1 MSLNFEKLY
10 IDGQWI
16 ASDSNRFIEV
26 ENPATLEHFA
36 KVPDGNEKDI
46 DRAVHAARAA
56 QDSWAK
62 IPLSCRIEMMQKMFD
77 IFKTYQ
83 NRIIDLEVKE
93 LGAPISFATQTHCL
107 LQFDRIASY
116 IDAAHRVVESEPYK
130 RSTVYREPLG
140 VVACITPWNY
150 PLGQVVQ
157 KVIPAILMGNTVV
170 LKPSQHTPLTS
181 YLLVEAFDQAGFPKG
196 VINLVTGRGSA
207 IGDALAS
214 HPLVDMVSFTGSTP
228 VGIKLSQRALESVK
242 HISLELGGKSP
253 FIWLKSDDYSAAIPK
268 LFSSIFLNSGQTCTS
283 LSRLL
288 VPKEDL
294 EKIESLLLQHL
305 KKYTV
310 GDPTRTD
317 VQIGPVSSLAQ
328 FKKIASYIKDGIE
341 EGAKLLTGGVPE
353 DASHGYFIEPTI
365 FTHVTNNMKIA
376 REEIFGPV
384 LCVIGY
390 STLQE
395 AINIANDTPY
405 GLNAAVFGPK
415 EEAIAVARQIK
426 SGNVYIN
433 DAPRDITAP
442 FGGYKQSGIG
452 REGGLVG
459 LLEFTQYKTIYDHS
473 TF

>member
-1 MSLNFEKLY
+1 M
-10 IDGQWI
+10 
-16 ASDSNRFIEV
+16 
-26 ENPATLEHFA
+26 
-36 KVPDGNEKDI
+36 
-46 DRAVHAARAA
+46 
-56 QDSWAK
+56 
-62 IPLSCRIEMMQKMFD
+62 
-77 IFKTYQ
+77 
-83 NRIIDLEVKE
+83 
-93 LGAPISFATQTHCL
+93 
-107 LQFDRIASY
+107 
-116 IDAAHRVVESEPYK
+116 YK
-130 RSTVYREPLG
+130 R
-140 VVACITPWNY
+140 
-150 PLGQVVQ
+150 
-157 KVIPAILMGNTVV
+157 
-170 LKPSQHTPLTS
+170 
-181 YLLVEAFDQAGFPKG
+181 
-196 VINLVTGRGSA
+196 
-207 IGDALAS
+207 
-214 HPLVDMVSFTGSTP
+214 
-228 VGIKLSQRALESVK
+228 
-242 HISLELGGKSP
+242 
-253 FIWLKSDDYSAAIPK
+253 
-268 LFSSIFLNSGQTCTS
+268 QTCTS

>member
-1 MSLNFEKLY
+1 MSLNFEKIY

-46 DRAVHAARAA
+46 DRAVRAARAA
-56 QDSWAK
+56 QDSWAQF
-62 IPLSCRIEMMQKMFD
+62 PLASRIEMMQKMFD

-93 LGAPISFATQTHCL
+93 LGAPITFTTQTHCL

-116 IDAAHRVVESEPYK
+116 IDAAHHVLEAEPYK
-130 RSTVYREPLG
+130 KSTVYREPLG

-181 YLLVEAFDQAGFPKG
+181 YLLVDAFDRAGFPKG

-207 IGDALAS
+207 IGDALAN
-214 HPLVDMVSFTGSTP
+214 HPLVDMVSFTGSTN

-253 FIWLKSDDYSAAIPK
+253 FIWLKSDDYSAAVPK
-268 LFSSIFLNSGQTCTS
+268 LFSSIFLNSGQTCTA

-288 VPKEDL
+288 VPEEDL
-294 EKIESLLLQHL
+294 EKIEKLLLKHL
-305 KKYTV
+305 KNYTV
-310 GDPTRTD
+310 GDPTRAD
-317 VQIGPVSSLAQ
+317 IQVGPVSSLAQ
-328 FKKIASYIKDGIE
+328 FKKIASYIEDGIQ
-341 EGAKLLTGGVPE
+341 EGAKLLTGSVPK
-353 DASHGYFIEPTI
+353 DASHGYFVDPCI
-365 FTHVTNNMKIA
+365 FTHVKNDMKIA

-384 LCVIGY
+384 LCVISY
-390 STLQE
+390 NTLQE

-415 EEAIAVARQIK
+415 QEAIEVARQIK

-452 REGGLVG
+452 REGGMVG

-473 TF
+473 SF